1 MDEQEIRVKIL
12 KGKMGLGILA
22 LAAIM
27 LVLNLVVWA
36 LA

>member
-1 MDEQEIRVKIL
+1 MDEQEMRVKIL
-12 KGKMGLGILA
+12 KGKMALGILA

>member
-1 MDEQEIRVKIL
+1 MDEQEMRVKIL
-12 KGKMGLGILA
+12 KGMMALGILA

>member
-1 MDEQEIRVKIL
+1 MDEQEMRVKIL
-12 KGKMGLGILA
+12 KGKMVLGILA

-27 LVLNLVVWA
+27 LVLKLIVWA